1 MAMKELD
8 FNPTGNPTGLDKLEM
23 MVKTINMMMDMTRD
37 SSRAIVNL
45 QSAVKDL
52 KNTEIIDPDQRYNLQ
67 VYVRE
72 QVNYV
77 IKENKLETSK
87 TNKGL
92 IYPDIWREVKRKY
105 RIPSYSWLKKDDYRD
120 CKLFISQYTVS
131 PELLSRLAKDGTA

>member
-1 MAMKELD
+1 MEMKELD
-8 FNPTGNPTGLDKLEM
+8 FNPTGLEKLEL
-23 MVKTINMMMDMTRD
+23 MVKTMNMMMDMTRD

-45 QSAVKDL
+45 QNAVKDM

-77 IKENKLETSK
+77 IKENKVEPSK
-87 TNKGL
+87 KNKGI

-105 RIPSYSWLKKDDYRD
+105 RIPSYCWLKKDDYRD

-131 PELLSRLAKDGTA
+131 PELLNRLDKDGTA

>member
-1 MAMKELD
+1 MEMKELD
-8 FNPTGNPTGLDKLEM
+8 FNPAGLDKLEM
-23 MVKTINMMMDMTRD
+23 MVKTMNMMMDMTRD

-45 QSAVKDL
+45 QNAVKDL

-77 IKENKLETSK
+77 IKENKLESSK
-87 TNKGL
+87 KNKGL

-105 RIPSYSWLKKDDYRD
+105 RIPSYCWLKKDDYRA

-131 PELLSRLAKDGTA
+131 PELLSRLDKDGAS

>member
-1 MAMKELD
+1 VLFLSD
-8 FNPTGNPTGLDKLEM
+8 GVT
-23 MVKTINMMMDMTRD
+23 TIDYKI
-37 SSRAIVNL
+37 SS
-45 QSAVKDL
+45 K

-87 TNKGL
+87 TKKDL
-92 IYPDIWREVKRKY
+92 IYPELVREVKRKY